1 MKICIVVSEFYPE
14 ISKMLINGAVKKL
27 IKNNIRKYK
36 IIRIPGTL
44 EIPTLISALINKYDG
59 FVVLGC
65 VIKGKTP
72 HFNYLCNSVFN
83 SLTSLSIK
91 YKKPLGN
98 GILTCNNK
106 KHAIDRANFRK
117 KDKGGSAVEAMITVL
132 KIVTDV

>member
-1 MKICIVVSEFYPE
+1 MKICIIVSEFYPE

-27 IKNNIRKYK
+27 TKNNVKKYK

-106 KHAIDRANFRK
+106 RQAIERADYRK
-117 KDKGGSAVEAMITVL
+117 KDKGGNAVQAMITVL
-132 KIVTDV
+132 KIVKNV

>member
-14 ISKMLINGAVKKL
+14 ISKMLIKGAVKKL
-27 IKNNIRKYK
+27 TKYNIKKYR

-106 KHAIDRANFRK
+106 SQAIERADYRK
-117 KDKGGSAVEAMITVL
+117 KDKGGSAVEAMLTVL
-132 KIVTDV
+132 KIVKNV